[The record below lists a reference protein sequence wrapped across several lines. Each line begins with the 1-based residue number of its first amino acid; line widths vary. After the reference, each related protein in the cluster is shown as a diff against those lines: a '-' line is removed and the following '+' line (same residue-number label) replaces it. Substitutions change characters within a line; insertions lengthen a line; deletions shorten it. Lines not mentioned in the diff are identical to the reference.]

1 VTLHLGLDLGGTNI
15 KSAVLELV
23 VDEYEVVAEGSLQTG
38 AEGGPDT
45 VTANLIKAAR
55 QLGDK
60 TGPFSTVGLGV
71 PGHFEPDT
79 GRIIIFPNLPGGWPG
94 YPLRDKIQEALST
107 PTWMINDARA
117 FTLGEGLMGAGRGRG
132 TVVCMTLG
140 TGVGGG
146 IMIDGQ
152 LHRGESGVAG
162 ELGHQIVMPDGPVC
176 GCGNR
181 GCVEAVTRAGVLAA
195 LAGKETAAEVYEAAR
210 DGDERSV
217 AAVQQVAD
225 YLGIGLANVVT
236 MIGPGRIVIGGGIAE
251 AGAGVFGPIEDA
263 VRSRV
268 TLVPDEAYEIVPAEL
283 GRSAGAIGAAL
294 AGVIRP

>member
-1 VTLHLGLDLGGTNI
+1 MTLHLGLDLGGTNI
-15 KSAVLELV
+15 KSAVLTHHE
-23 VDEYEVVAEGSLQTG
+23 DEYEVVAEDSLATD

-45 VTANLIKAAR
+45 VAQNLITTGR
-55 QLGDK
+55 QLEDRVGRFD
-60 TGPFSTVGLGV
+60 TVGLGV

-79 GRIIIFPNLPGGWPG
+79 GRIIIFPNLPGPWPG
-94 YPLRDKIQEALST
+94 YPLRDKISDALAA
-107 PTWMINDARA
+107 PTWIINDARA
-117 FTLGEGLMGAGRGRG
+117 FTLGEGIMGAGRGRG
-132 TVVCMTLG
+132 TVICMTLG

-146 IMIDGQ
+146 IMIDGR

-210 DGDERSV
+210 EGDERSV
-217 AAVQQVAD
+217 AAVQQVTD

-251 AGAGVFGPIEDA
+251 AGEGVFGPIEDA